1 MEMALEYG
9 FCEMRQDELMNIEG
23 GDVWRNVGYAGA
35 TVCCVMACVATGGW
49 AAVAAG
55 AAASWYW
62 YDATNN

>member
-1 MEMALEYG
+1 MDNVMTKGFVELSTTEMEEI
-9 FCEMRQDELMNIEG
+9 DG

-55 AAASWYW
+55 GAAVWYW
-62 YDATNN
+62 YDATR